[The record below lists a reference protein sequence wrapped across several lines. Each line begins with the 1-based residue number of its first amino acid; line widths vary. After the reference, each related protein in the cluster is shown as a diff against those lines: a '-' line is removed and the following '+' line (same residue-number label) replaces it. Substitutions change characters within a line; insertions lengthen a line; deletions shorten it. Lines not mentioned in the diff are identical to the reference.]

1 MFVAMNRFKIVL
13 GKEKEFE
20 NVWKSRDT
28 YLKDVPGFKKFNL
41 VKGDQKDNHTL
52 YASHSIWESKE
63 AFINWTKSEAF
74 RLAHKNAGQHKDLYI
89 GPPQFEGFKAV
100 V

>member
-41 VKGDQKDNHTL
+41 IKGDQKDNHTL

-89 GPPQFEGFKAV
+89 GPPQFEGFEAIV
-100 V
+100 

>member
-89 GPPQFEGFKAV
+89 GPPKFEGFEAV

>member
-41 VKGDQKDNHTL
+41 VKGNQKDNHTL

-89 GPPQFEGFKAV
+89 GPPQFEGFEAV